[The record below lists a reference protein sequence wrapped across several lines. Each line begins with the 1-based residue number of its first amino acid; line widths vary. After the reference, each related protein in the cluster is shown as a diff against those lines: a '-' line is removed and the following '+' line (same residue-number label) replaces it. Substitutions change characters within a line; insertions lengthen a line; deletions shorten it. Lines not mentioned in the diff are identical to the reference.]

1 MKRKAI
7 SSVFWKK
14 LLAGMLSLTLLLL
27 SCPLAMLPFA
37 AQADAATAPPFDVSA
52 EAVYMVNLDTGDVIY
67 EKNAHK
73 QLAPAS
79 LTKLMTVILTMEL
92 VDDYDNTIVTAPS
105 YVYNELYEIGKG
117 QISTADI
124 RQGEEMSVRKLLYCM
139 MLQSANEGAAIIA
152 DYLGDGS
159 IPQFVEMMNE
169 RAKELG
175 CQNTNFVNPHGLDAD
190 GHVSSAYDM
199 YLIAKHAISLDGFM
213 DIATTLSI
221 DISPTNIH
229 TSDYWLSSTNSMMKS
244 TSEYYYA
251 PVRGIKTGTTDNAG
265 RCFVSTA
272 TLDGFTY
279 LLVVMGSQYQD
290 GDGNYL
296 TENNAFIDTK
306 NLYEWAF
313 DTFRVKTVVEPGKN
327 VCEIPVKYVWG
338 KDYLVLM
345 SGDRFTTLMDKDI
358 EVSNVV
364 LEPVIPAYLEA
375 PVNKG
380 DQVGEMRLLLAG
392 EELGRVPLIAAES
405 VERNQWLYTWSK
417 VTGVFQSFWFK
428 FILIFLVTFILLYIL
443 LVVIRNHNRQKYS
456 KVRRRR
462 RL

>member
-1 MKRKAI
+1 M
-7 SSVFWKK
+7 
-14 LLAGMLSLTLLLL
+14 LAGVLSLSLLLL
-27 SCPLAMLPFA
+27 SCPVMLLPFA
-37 AQADAATAPPFDVSA
+37 TQADAATVPPFDVSA
-52 EAVYMVNLDTGDVIY
+52 KAVYMVNLDTGDVIY
-67 EKNAHK
+67 EKNAHEP
-73 QLAPAS
+73 LAPAS

-105 YVYNELYEIGKG
+105 YVYNELYEIGQG

-159 IPQFVEMMNE
+159 IPHFVEMMNE

-175 CQNTNFVNPHGLDAD
+175 CQNTNFVNPHGLDAE

-229 TSDYWLSSTNSMMKS
+229 TSDYWLTSTNSMMRS

-313 DTFRVKTVVEPGKN
+313 DTFRVKTVVESGKN

-364 LEPVIPAYLEA
+364 LEPVIPEYLEA
-375 PVNKG
+375 PVNEG

-392 EELGRVPLIAAES
+392 EEIGRVPLIAAES
-405 VERNQWLYTWSK
+405 VERNQWLYTWAQI
-417 VTGVFQSFWFK
+417 TGVFQSFWFK
-428 FILIFLVTFILLYIL
+428 FILIFLVTFVLLYIL
-443 LVVIRNHNRQKYS
+443 LTVIRNRNRQRYS